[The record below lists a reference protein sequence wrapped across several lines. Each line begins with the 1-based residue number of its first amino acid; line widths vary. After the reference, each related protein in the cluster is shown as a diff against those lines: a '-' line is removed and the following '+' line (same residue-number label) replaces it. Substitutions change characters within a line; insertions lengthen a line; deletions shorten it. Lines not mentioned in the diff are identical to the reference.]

1 MLHFGEDYS
10 LFISIL
16 LNSSVTNQSRHRNKK
31 LRGKIKRREVR
42 RDSLSTLSWTD
53 STFQAEECFPYK
65 SQSEAGVEDMFLLV
79 SASQRQIY
87 DLEGRV
93 ADFLSLSFVSSANIR
108 EYVSDGFKIRLF
120 RNSFMFNYF
129 TRHKRKS
136 SLHT

>member
-1 MLHFGEDYS
+1 M
-10 LFISIL
+10 
-16 LNSSVTNQSRHRNKK
+16 NSSVTNQSRHRNKK
-31 LRGKIKRREVR
+31 IRGKIKRREVR
-42 RDSLSTLSWTD
+42 RDSLSTLRWTD

-108 EYVSDGFKIRLF
+108 EDVSDGIYLQIRLF

-129 TRHKRKS
+129 TRHKMKS
-136 SLHT
+136 SLQT

>member
-10 LFISIL
+10 LFISL

-65 SQSEAGVEDMFLLV
+65 SQSEAGVEDMLLLV
-79 SASQRQIY
+79 SASQRQIHG
-87 DLEGRV
+87 LKSGG
-93 ADFLSLSFVSSANIR
+93 LPLP
-108 EYVSDGFKIRLF
+108 RL
-120 RNSFMFNYF
+120 RQL
-129 TRHKRKS
+129 RQHPGICE
-136 SLHT
+136 